1 MPGTPVLRY
10 RPLPHHHPR
19 LNQRRPWSDFGE
31 IVYSFR
37 VSIMVKPRRA
47 LALYLSSCLLS
58 ALPALAPLQAQ
69 AEQAQGDQPTRACS
83 QPQGTLD
90 ETIASCSAVIEAGSV
105 SGRELAAAY
114 AQRGFAR

>member
-1 MPGTPVLRY
+1 
-10 RPLPHHHPR
+10 
-19 LNQRRPWSDFGE
+19 
-31 IVYSFR
+31 
-37 VSIMVKPRRA
+37 MVKPRRA

-69 AEQAQGDQPTRACS
+69 AEQVQGDQPTRACS

-114 AQRGFAR
+114 AQRGFARTLKRDLAKAETDLNEAVKLAPDPRKPMSTAPISGP